1 MLAAVGG
8 NFLSDLFLRNAAVLT
23 MDPRDTVIQDGFV
36 LVRGGK
42 IEAVGPSCRA
52 PEGRGFQVLDCSGK
66 IVMPGFVNTH
76 SHLPMIVFRTLGDDI
91 PDRLNRYLFPL
102 ENRAMNRSMAL
113 AGANYAFAELL
124 RGGVTTVFDSYYF
137 ENEIAAAAAAAGIRA
152 VLSETVM
159 CRPSPDSEEPYGG
172 IAHTRA
178 LIANWKGHPRVIPAV
193 NCHAPYTNDAR
204 HLQECHR
211 IARENN
217 LMMSMHVA
225 EMEYEQQE
233 CLAKYGKTPVAWLDS
248 LGILD
253 EHFLAAHAIHVND
266 ADIEILAKRGVK
278 ISHNAGSN
286 SKSAKGVAPIRSMQ
300 ESGVVVSLGTDGAM
314 SGNTLDI
321 ITQLPQVAKLQK
333 LYLHDR
339 AAYPAQEVLRMATVN
354 GAKALGLYGVTGSLE
369 PGKQADIV
377 IIETDSVNMQPV
389 YDPYS
394 AIVYGANPSNVE
406 TTIVDGE
413 ILMHKGA
420 FLTLDFAR
428 VRRDMLAYQDEI
440 RKIIP
445 QLERDL

>member
-1 MLAAVGG
+1 M
-8 NFLSDLFLRNAAVLT
+8 SDLLLHNAIVLT
-23 MDPRDTVIQDGFV
+23 MNEQDTVIQDGFV
-36 LVRGGK
+36 FVQGGK
-42 IEAVGPSCRA
+42 IEAVGPSSQA
-52 PEGRGFQVLDCSGK
+52 PENTSGLQVLDCRGK
-66 IVMPGFVNTH
+66 IVMPGFINTH

-102 ENRAMNRSMAL
+102 ENRAMNREMAV

-137 ENEIAAAAAAAGIRA
+137 ENEIAMAAEASGIRA

-159 CRPSPDSEEPYGG
+159 CRPAPDAKEPYGG
-172 IAHTRA
+172 IAHTRE
-178 LIANWKGHPRVIPAV
+178 LIANWKGHPRIRPAV
-193 NCHAPYTNDAR
+193 NCHAPYTNDAA
-204 HLQECHR
+204 HLRECHK

-217 LMMSMHVA
+217 LVMSMHVS
-225 EMEYEQQE
+225 EMDYEQE
-233 CLAKYGKTPVAWLDS
+233 EWRTKYGTTPFAWLDS

-253 EHFLAAHAIHVND
+253 EHFLAAHAIHAND

-286 SKSAKGVAPIRSMQ
+286 SKSAKGVAPVRSMQ
-300 ESGVVVSLGTDGAM
+300 QKGVVVSLGSDGAM

-333 LYLHDR
+333 LYLQDR
-339 AAYPAQEVLRMATVN
+339 AAYPAREVLRMATIN
-354 GAKALGLYGVTGSLE
+354 GAKALGLADITGSLE

-377 IIETDSVNMQPV
+377 ILETDSVNMQPI

-394 AIVYGANPSNVE
+394 TIVYSANPSNVE
-406 TTIVDGE
+406 TTIVDGK

-420 FLTLDFAR
+420 FFTLDFAR
-428 VRRDMLAYQDEI
+428 IKQELLSYQEAI
-440 RKIIP
+440 RNILP
-445 QLERDL
+445 ELDQSR